1 MLGAKQGILGD
12 LKLSTGIKQYLRH
25 SIGIVLLMVASFQVH
40 AAASI
45 ALGYQPKY
53 ASGFKHF
60 DYVNPNA
67 PKGGNLTLSAV
78 GSFDRLNPFLLKGIV
93 AEGVTGLVF
102 ETLMEQSADEPY
114 SLYGHLAEDIV
125 LAADKL
131 SVTFRLNPRARFS
144 DGKAVTPQDVKFSFD
159 TLKSER
165 AHPFYRL
172 YWGDIKQAS
181 VIDNRTI
188 RFDFVKV
195 NPELHLIIAQM
206 PVFGR
211 NWVKERR
218 FDSVVTDAPVGS
230 GPYRV
235 VKFDIGKSITY
246 ERNPEYW
253 AKDLNTRRGMF
264 NFERVTFIYFQ
275 DGDVRLEGFKS
286 GEFDFIA
293 ENNSKQWARD
303 YVGPQFQNGNIKK
316 EELKHSNNA
325 GMQGFVFNLRRE
337 LFKDKRVRQAI
348 TLAMD
353 FEWSNQ
359 HLFYNQYKRCYSYF
373 SNSDLASS
381 GIPQGAELALLEPFR
396 DRLPKEVF
404 TTQWTP
410 PSTLPP
416 GSLRDNLR
424 KAKALLTEAGWQ
436 VKDGVLH
443 NAKGQRLEF
452 DVLLAQKGFER
463 ILAPFAGNL
472 EKLGVKMS
480 YRKADVA
487 LYQRR
492 LDQFDF
498 DMVVETF
505 GQSQSPGNELINMWH
520 SSSAKHEGSG
530 NVMGLQDPVVD
541 ALIEKVVYAPDR
553 QHLVTAARALDRV
566 LLHNEYLVPNWFTP
580 IHRIAYRAKFG
591 YPKTLP
597 LYYQA
602 EDWMIR
608 TWWKQ

>member
-1 MLGAKQGILGD
+1 M
-12 LKLSTGIKQYLRH
+12 STGIKQYL
-25 SIGIVLLMVASFQVH
+25 SYVFITFLLAVESPSLL
-40 AAASI
+40 AAPTT
-45 ALGYQPKY
+45 ALGYTPKY
-53 ASGFKHF
+53 APGFTHF
-60 DYVNPNA
+60 DYVNPKA
-67 PKGGNLTLSAV
+67 PKGGQLRLSAI

-102 ETLMEQSADEPY
+102 ETLMEQSSDEPY

-125 LAADKL
+125 LAEDKL
-131 SVTFRLNPRARFS
+131 SVIFRLNPRARFS
-144 DGKAVTPQDVKFSFD
+144 DGKAVTAQDVKFSFD

-172 YWGDIKQAS
+172 YWGDIKEAK
-181 VIDNRTI
+181 VIDNRSI
-188 RFDFVKV
+188 RFNFAKV
-195 NPELHLIIAQM
+195 NPELHLIVAQM
-206 PVFGR
+206 PVFAR
-211 NWVKERR
+211 AWIKERP
-218 FDSVVTDAPVGS
+218 FDSVALDIPIGS

-235 VKFDIGKSITY
+235 VKFNIGKTITY

-264 NFERVTFIYFQ
+264 NFDRITFVYFQ

-303 YVGPQFQNGNIKK
+303 YLGPQFADASIKK
-316 EELKHSNNA
+316 EEIKHSNNA

-337 LFKDKRVRQAI
+337 MFKDKRVRQAI

-353 FEWSNQ
+353 FEWSNKN
-359 HLFYNQYKRCYSYF
+359 LFYNQYKRCFSYF
-373 SNSDLASS
+373 SNSELASS
-381 GIPQGAELALLEPFR
+381 GIPQGEELALLEPFR

-404 TTQWTP
+404 TTAWLP
-410 PSTLPP
+410 PSTNPP
-416 GSLRDNLR
+416 SSIRDNLR

-436 VKDGVLH
+436 VKDGVLQ
-443 NAKGQRLEF
+443 NAKGMRLEF

-472 EKLGVKMS
+472 EKLGVKMN
-480 YRKADVA
+480 YRKADIA

-498 DMVVETF
+498 DVVVETF

-520 SSSAKHEGSG
+520 SSSAKQEGSG
-530 NVMGLQDPVVD
+530 NVIGLQDPVID

-566 LLHNEYLVPNWFTP
+566 LLHGEYLVPNWFTP
-580 IHRIAYRAKFG
+580 IHRIAYRANFA

-608 TWWKQ
+608 TWWIQ